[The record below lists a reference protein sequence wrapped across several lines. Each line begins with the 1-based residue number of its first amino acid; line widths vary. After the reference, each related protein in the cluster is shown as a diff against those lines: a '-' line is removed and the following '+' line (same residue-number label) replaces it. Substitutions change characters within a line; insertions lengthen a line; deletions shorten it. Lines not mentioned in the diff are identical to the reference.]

1 MTSFGSTSAIANS
14 VPGTDLVSVQ
24 LIPIET
30 LNDLFNYYRENMD
43 KHIHHIITN
52 TDTFGSIRRRST
64 ILASAICTVAAFSS
78 GSKYY
83 ENLLKAFKIEVSGK
97 LFSDFYTFDDV
108 RALCLGALW
117 LRDVSNS
124 LNGLDA

>member
-1 MTSFGSTSAIANS
+1 MTIFTSKSSIPNS
-14 VPGTDLVSVQ
+14 VPGADLVSVQ
-24 LIPIET
+24 LIPTET
-30 LNDLFNYYRENMD
+30 LDDLFNYYRENMD
-43 KHIHHIITN
+43 DHIHQILTD

-83 ENLLKAFKIEVSGK
+83 ENFLKAFKLEVSGK
-97 LFSDFYTFDDV
+97 LFSDSYTFDDV
-108 RALCLGALW
+108 RALCLGTLW